1 MEIQDETY
9 HSPGYYLRLI
19 ERRRLILAGVA
30 GVAGL
35 VFLIVGSVG
44 VSNTRDVTDQ
54 LSYIGTGSVIGIFL
68 LGVAV
73 VAFWA
78 DQRDREL
85 WMLHQMGSLL
95 YAIAD
100 RIGLEE
106 EPGAVAENP
115 QGPDLRDLRAESLD
129 SPEANVDPLAAVPRR
144 QGHRPNP

>member
-1 MEIQDETY
+1 METQHDMY
-9 HSPGYYLRLI
+9 HSPGYYLRLV

-35 VFLIVGSVG
+35 VFLIVGSIG

-54 LSYIGTGSVIGIFL
+54 LSFIGTGSVIGIFL

-100 RIGLEE
+100 RIGLDE
-106 EPGAVAENP
+106 EPSGAPGSAP
-115 QGPDLRDLRAESLD
+115 GPDLRDTTAEIVD
-129 SPEANVDPLAAVPRR
+129 GPEARADRTAAPRA
-144 QGHRPNP
+144 QGNRPNP